1 MYFHTDNPRDLNWL
15 AAVVEE
21 AADNGRR
28 LRLDVN
34 DSGYLTVK
42 VGESAWS
49 APIAGTA
56 DPYRDKS
63 FANVVPAKNYS
74 EGMTFVEVVKDLI
87 NMDAL
92 GSTEPLIRHFYNKVI
107 QEGIDHA

>member
-1 MYFHTDNPRDLNWL
+1 MHFHTDSERDLNWL
-15 AAVVEE
+15 ASIVEG

-28 LRLDVN
+28 LRLNVD
-34 DSGYLTVK
+34 DSGHLTVK
-42 VGESAWS
+42 VGESIWS
-49 APIAGTA
+49 APIAGTP

-92 GSTEPLIRHFYNKVI
+92 TAAEPAIRNIYNKVI
-107 QEGIDHA
+107 QEGIDYA